1 MKLRLSISP
10 CPNDTFMFDA
20 MVHHRIDTEGL
31 DFEVSYYDIEELNSH
46 LLNTRQSSP
55 DISKA
60 SYAVV
65 PQIKAEYSVLRSGSA
80 LGRGNG
86 PLLVAAT
93 DKNLNDSNLR
103 IAIPGVH
110 TTANLIM
117 SRLYPHLTDKH
128 ECLFSEIAGA
138 VSRGEYDAGVLI
150 HEGRFVYGRYGLRLL
165 KDLGEEWELRTG
177 TALPLGAIVAS
188 RKLPYETVAT
198 VERVL
203 RRSVEYGMAHPDVS
217 ADYIRSHAQEMDED
231 VIRRHIALFVNEY
244 SVDIGTEGIRAVTTL
259 LDAGENE
266 IFR

>member
-1 MKLRLSISP
+1 
-10 CPNDTFMFDA
+10 MFDA

-31 DFEVSYYDIEELNSH
+31 EFEVSYYDIEELNGR
-46 LLNTRQSSP
+46 LLNSHPTSP

-65 PQIKAEYSVLRSGSA
+65 PQIKSEYSVLRSGSA

-86 PLLVAAT
+86 PLLVAAHT
-93 DKNLNDSNLR
+93 KKVLNDMR
-103 IAIPGVH
+103 IAIPGIH

-117 SRLYPHLTDKH
+117 SRLYPQLSDKH

-138 VSRGEYDAGVLI
+138 VSKGKYDAGVLI
-150 HEGRFVYGRYGLRLL
+150 HEGRFVYERYGLRLL
-165 KDLGEEWELRTG
+165 KDLGEEWEKQTG

-188 RKLPYETVAT
+188 RNLPFETAAK

-203 RRSVEYGMAHPDVS
+203 RRSVEYGMTYPEASVE
-217 ADYIRSHAQEMDED
+217 YIRTHAQEMDED

-244 SVDIGTEGIRAVTTL
+244 SIDIGTEGVRAVTTL
-259 LDAGENE
+259 LGAEENE